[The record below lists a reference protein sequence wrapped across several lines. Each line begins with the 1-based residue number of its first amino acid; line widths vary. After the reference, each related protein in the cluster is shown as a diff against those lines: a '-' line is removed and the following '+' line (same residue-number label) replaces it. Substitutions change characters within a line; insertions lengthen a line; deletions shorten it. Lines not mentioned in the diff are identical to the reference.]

1 MHALPLNVAIYF
13 AVKYAGYIAW
23 CTVGDRLLDPAQSKR
38 AQLGLM
44 WGTMRFAIGLAAG
57 LAVRVASYRMTY
69 HQIHSLPIYFAIF
82 IPIALIEWTLIDVMM
97 RNGKF
102 RARDAVWI
110 AIGIAVTLAA
120 DLPIAHLRTIPVDRV
135 IG

>member
-13 AVKYAGYIAW
+13 AVKLAGYIAW
-23 CTVGDRLLDPAQSKR
+23 CTIGVRLLDPDQPKR
-38 AQLGLM
+38 AQLGIM

-69 HQIHSLPIYFAIF
+69 AHVHSLPIYFAIF
-82 IPIALIEWTLIDVMM
+82 VPLALAEWTLIDVMM
-97 RNGKF
+97 RKG
-102 RARDAVWI
+102 RWRLRDALWI
-110 AIGIAVTLAA
+110 AGGMVLSLAA
-120 DLPIAHLRTIPVDRV
+120 DLPIAHLHTIPIDRV